1 MRYNKEIK
9 NDMTRKLYFTIL
21 SLLFISTIYAQ
32 YVPDILGDNYLRRT
46 IQMPD
51 DYEGKVV
58 CTLSRSHSYRRPNR
72 QSCIYMATMT
82 IFFRNNWVTA

>member
-51 DYEGKVV
+51 DYEGITMMNEFEV
-58 CTLSRSHSYRRPNR
+58 RSYGG
-72 QSCIYMATMT
+72 
-82 IFFRNNWVTA
+82 RNWRSFTVLI

>member
-1 MRYNKEIK
+1 
-9 NDMTRKLYFTIL
+9 MTRKLYFTIL

-51 DYEGKVV
+51 DYEGKSSAR
-58 CTLSRSHSYRRPNR
+58 LSR
-72 QSCIYMATMT
+72 AT
-82 IFFRNNWVTA
+82 VTGDQTGNLVYTWLQ

>member
-1 MRYNKEIK
+1 
-9 NDMTRKLYFTIL
+9 MTRKLYFTIL

-58 CTLSRSHSYRRPNR
+58 CTLVKKP
-72 QSCIYMATMT
+72 QLPEAKQAICIYMATMT
-82 IFFRNNWVTA
+82 IFFRNNG